1 MSSRSSFEDIDSFSI
16 TSSIEPSRRRS
27 TSHIATSAKAPTV
40 ASMQREL
47 SSEIHFH
54 PVYGHAR
61 EVSLGKA
68 SHAHGG
74 VNPFHHEMA
83 PVPEESGA
91 DSASVMSQV
100 TTDSIA
106 LVSCMKP
113 SNKTAVMQ
121 HLQRSSTL
129 KGKSR
134 PCSGGTDISHI
145 EYIRNKFRWSP
156 YTAVAPR
163 LSYTLP
169 SSAPHRAREDQKQI
183 EAHLMDY
190 EEKYSKIFEMYS
202 DFDLV
207 YDDMEYVR
215 ESVQTAPP
223 PTILHQH
230 QRSMSFAARVS
241 AHGNSYGN
249 GNGNGSVLAATMAAS
264 SPLQQ
269 QLLNRYS
276 SPANDAD
283 SIASSIG
290 RLNISPS
297 PSSLVHTYNNHTY
310 NHTGIHTSIHVCIY
324 IHTTIQA
331 YIQACIHNRHT
342 VHTYIHTYIQYNTIH
357 TYIHAYVDT
366 YTITNTKL
374 ACNYSISVGTLSS
387 DLKSLSMSMSMSLA
401 GGSLT
406 SSKKPAVVTT
416 FKKMKRGTT
425 GFYYQSLLD
434 KFDHSINVVQKQMT
448 TF

>member
-156 YTAVAPR
+156 YTVVAPR

-230 QRSMSFAARVS
+230 QRSMSFATRAS
-241 AHGNSYGN
+241 AHGSSYGN
-249 GNGNGSVLAATMAAS
+249 GNINSNSSVLAATMAAS

-297 PSSLVHTYNNHTY
+297 PSSLVHTY
-310 NHTGIHTSIHVCIY
+310 
-324 IHTTIQA
+324 
-331 YIQACIHNRHT
+331 
-342 VHTYIHTYIQYNTIH
+342 IHTYIQPYMHTCMHTYIQPYIQPYRHTYRHAYITDILYIHTYNTIQYIH
-357 TYIHAYVDT
+357 TYMHT
-366 YTITNTKL
+366 
-374 ACNYSISVGTLSS
+374 
-387 DLKSLSMSMSMSLA
+387 
-401 GGSLT
+401 
-406 SSKKPAVVTT
+406 
-416 FKKMKRGTT
+416 
-425 GFYYQSLLD
+425 
-434 KFDHSINVVQKQMT
+434 
-448 TF
+448 

>member
-156 YTAVAPR
+156 YTAVAPS

-276 SPANDAD
+276 STANDAD

-290 RLNISPS
+290 RLHFTIAFQLSTYI
-297 PSSLVHTYNNHTY
+297 HTY
-310 NHTGIHTSIHVCIY
+310 IHTTIHAYMHAYIHTT

-331 YIQACIHNRHT
+331 YIHTYIYVYTYIQPYRHT
-342 VHTYIHTYIQYNTIH
+342 YRHAYITDILYIHTYNTIQYIH
-357 TYIHAYVDT
+357 TCIRRYIH
-366 YTITNTKL
+366 
-374 ACNYSISVGTLSS
+374 NYE
-387 DLKSLSMSMSMSLA
+387 
-401 GGSLT
+401 
-406 SSKKPAVVTT
+406 
-416 FKKMKRGTT
+416 
-425 GFYYQSLLD
+425 Y
-434 KFDHSINVVQKQMT
+434 
-448 TF
+448 